1 VIPLKYGFLGD
12 YMNLDIIEQSD
23 ARWCE
28 RRIPSALAGG
38 TVYSMCA
45 VSCVS
50 NVTKIK
56 MEEGPPIRIF

>member
-38 TVYSMCA
+38 TVYS
-45 VSCVS
+45 
-50 NVTKIK
+50 
-56 MEEGPPIRIF
+56 IRCCFYF